1 MVLEGLHFT
10 LLMYLMYFVWLLYV
24 SQFHHSLINALNYQG
39 FWNTKL
45 RLKKEPFMFF
55 LSSYYKELQCSID
68 LCPSFLFHSFRS
80 SFLLTILPSFC
91 PSSLLFSFLF
101 LLRFEIFPSLY
112 VEKLE
117 IMAGTQV
124 LSVPPPL
131 ALIWPWCK
139 TEGLWS

>member
-1 MVLEGLHFT
+1 
-10 LLMYLMYFVWLLYV
+10 
-24 SQFHHSLINALNYQG
+24 
-39 FWNTKL
+39 
-45 RLKKEPFMFF
+45 MFF

-139 TEGLWS
+139 TEGL